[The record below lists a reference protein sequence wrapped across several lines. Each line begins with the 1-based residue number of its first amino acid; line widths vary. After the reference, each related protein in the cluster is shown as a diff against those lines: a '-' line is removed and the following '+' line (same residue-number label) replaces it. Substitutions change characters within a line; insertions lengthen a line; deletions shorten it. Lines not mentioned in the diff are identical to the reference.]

1 MKLAVF
7 VVLGLVASFIVG
19 VLLDAM
25 IEKTFPNRPTGD
37 YPSLTTLLVLVPV
50 AFLIG
55 SIITGFLSRPIL
67 NSKWGLLGIIPSFYF
82 ILLLMFTGFFNGKAS
97 LSILGFYFLIALS
110 WYLASLAGVALGC
123 FLRVLITS

>member
-37 YPSLTTLLVLVPV
+37 YPSLTTLLVLVPEQQMG
-50 AFLIG
+50 A
-55 SIITGFLSRPIL
+55 SWHHTE
-67 NSKWGLLGIIPSFYF
+67 LLFHPATYVY
-82 ILLLMFTGFFNGKAS
+82 GFF
-97 LSILGFYFLIALS
+97 
-110 WYLASLAGVALGC
+110 
-123 FLRVLITS
+123 